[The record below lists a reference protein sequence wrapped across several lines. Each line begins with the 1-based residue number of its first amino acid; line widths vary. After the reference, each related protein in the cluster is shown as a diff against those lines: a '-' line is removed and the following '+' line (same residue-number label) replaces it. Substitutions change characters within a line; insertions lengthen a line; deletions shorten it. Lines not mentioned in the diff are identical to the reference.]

1 MVNFFQDCRDKG
13 LDMVIKLKMP
23 NQEQPE
29 IIMNYNKSID
39 TKLEYY
45 QKTYTDDL
53 VHKNNPE
60 IQIIEILGTN
70 IPFQRCVMII
80 GFIIGV
86 FVGFTIM
93 ACIKVGD
100 DDD

>member
-1 MVNFFQDCRDKG
+1 MEDKLTMKEMVQFFKDVKEKE

-23 NQEQPE
+23 NQEEPE

-53 VHKNNPE
+53 VHKNNSD
-60 IQIIEILGTN
+60 IQIIEILATT
-70 IPFQRCVMII
+70 IPF
-80 GFIIGV
+80 
-86 FVGFTIM
+86 
-93 ACIKVGD
+93 
-100 DDD
+100 

>member
-1 MVNFFQDCRDKG
+1 MEDKLTMKEMVQFFKDVKEKG

-23 NQEQPE
+23 NQEKPE

-53 VHKNNPE
+53 VHKNNSD
-60 IQIIEILGTN
+60 IQIIEILATT
-70 IPFQRCVMII
+70 IPF
-80 GFIIGV
+80 
-86 FVGFTIM
+86 
-93 ACIKVGD
+93 
-100 DDD
+100 

>member
-1 MVNFFQDCRDKG
+1 MEDKLTMKEMVQFFKEVKEKG

-23 NQEQPE
+23 NQEEPE

-53 VHKNNPE
+53 VHKNNSD
-60 IQIIEILGTN
+60 IQIIDILATT
-70 IPFQRCVMII
+70 IPF
-80 GFIIGV
+80 
-86 FVGFTIM
+86 
-93 ACIKVGD
+93 
-100 DDD
+100 

>member
-1 MVNFFQDCRDKG
+1 MEDKLTMKEMVQFFKDVKEKG

-23 NQEQPE
+23 NQEEPE

-53 VHKNNPE
+53 VHKNNSD
-60 IQIIEILGTN
+60 IQIIEILATT
-70 IPFQRCVMII
+70 IPF
-80 GFIIGV
+80 
-86 FVGFTIM
+86 
-93 ACIKVGD
+93 
-100 DDD
+100 

>member
-1 MVNFFQDCRDKG
+1 MEDKLTMKEMVQFFKDVKEKG

-23 NQEQPE
+23 NQEEPE

-53 VHKNNPE
+53 VHKNNSD
-60 IQIIEILGTN
+60 IQIIDILATT
-70 IPFQRCVMII
+70 IPF
-80 GFIIGV
+80 
-86 FVGFTIM
+86 
-93 ACIKVGD
+93 
-100 DDD
+100 

>member
-1 MVNFFQDCRDKG
+1 MEGKLTMKEMVQFFKDVKEKG

-23 NQEQPE
+23 NQEEPE

-53 VHKNNPE
+53 VHKNNSD
-60 IQIIEILGTN
+60 IQIIEILATT
-70 IPFQRCVMII
+70 IPF
-80 GFIIGV
+80 
-86 FVGFTIM
+86 
-93 ACIKVGD
+93 
-100 DDD
+100 

>member
-1 MVNFFQDCRDKG
+1 MEDKLTMKEMVQFLKDVKEKG

-23 NQEQPE
+23 NQEEPE

-53 VHKNNPE
+53 VHKNNSD
-60 IQIIEILGTN
+60 IQIIEILATT
-70 IPFQRCVMII
+70 IPF
-80 GFIIGV
+80 
-86 FVGFTIM
+86 
-93 ACIKVGD
+93 
-100 DDD
+100 

>member
-1 MVNFFQDCRDKG
+1 MEDKLTMKEMVQFFKDVKEKG

-23 NQEQPE
+23 NQEEPE

-53 VHKNNPE
+53 VHKNNSD
-60 IQIIEILGTN
+60 IQIIEILETT
-70 IPFQRCVMII
+70 IPF
-80 GFIIGV
+80 
-86 FVGFTIM
+86 
-93 ACIKVGD
+93 
-100 DDD
+100 

>member
-1 MVNFFQDCRDKG
+1 MEDKLTMKEMVQFFKDVREKG

-23 NQEQPE
+23 NQEEPE

-53 VHKNNPE
+53 VHKNNSD
-60 IQIIEILGTN
+60 IQIIEILATT
-70 IPFQRCVMII
+70 IPF
-80 GFIIGV
+80 
-86 FVGFTIM
+86 
-93 ACIKVGD
+93 
-100 DDD
+100 

>member
-1 MVNFFQDCRDKG
+1 MEDKLTMKEMVQFFKDVKEKG

-23 NQEQPE
+23 NQEEPE

-53 VHKNNPE
+53 VHKNNSD
-60 IQIIEILGTN
+60 IQIIEILATN
-70 IPFQRCVMII
+70 IPF
-80 GFIIGV
+80 
-86 FVGFTIM
+86 
-93 ACIKVGD
+93 
-100 DDD
+100 

>member
-1 MVNFFQDCRDKG
+1 MEDKLTMKEMVQFFKDVKEKG

-23 NQEQPE
+23 NQKEPE

-53 VHKNNPE
+53 VHKNNSD
-60 IQIIEILGTN
+60 IQIIEILATT
-70 IPFQRCVMII
+70 IPF
-80 GFIIGV
+80 
-86 FVGFTIM
+86 
-93 ACIKVGD
+93 
-100 DDD
+100 